1 MKQKYIWAVSLGGRR
16 VEVTAEDKLAA
27 TRLAAKKLGVL
38 WSRTAR
44 DMVVMRLRKA
54 TATEGRSYEKFF

>member
-1 MKQKYIWAVSLGGRR
+1 MKQRYVWAVALGAQR
-16 VEVTAEDKLAA
+16 VEVIAADKLEA

-54 TATEGRSYEKFF
+54 THAEGRIYESFF